1 MNDICYFYQRSV
13 NAQSSGI
20 YQEFLFHR
28 GYLDIT
34 DGNRSTIVVDAPA
47 VLLDTI
53 DALGVREYI
62 IDVHHHSLI
71 LVVRFHIFTYGVV
84 YTMLRRI
91 FGNDNV
97 LNKAD
102 SAFAYLVYERDFLC
116 NKAQPFLDHALLLV
130 CFLINN
136 SNSIT

>member
-20 YQEFLFHR
+20 YLEFLFHR

-53 DALGVREYI
+53 DALGVRAYI

-97 LNKAD
+97 LNKAG
-102 SAFAYLVYERDFLC
+102 SAFAYLVYECDFLC
-116 NKAQPFLDHALLLV
+116 NKAQPISESR
-130 CFLINN
+130 LIACVFPDKQF
-136 SNSIT
+136 